1 MQNLLKETKFMLNK
15 YQLRANKSLGQNFL
29 IDEDA
34 VCKIVETA
42 NVNKQDLIIEIGP
55 GLGTLTK
62 ELLKKAGRVLCVE
75 LDPKMIAI
83 LQERFALYD
92 NIDLIHD
99 DVLNLDLKKIIKE
112 KKEEYELNKVK
123 IVANLPYYIT
133 TPIVMKLLEEN
144 LDIESITIMIQKEV
158 ADRLVATPGTALSGS
173 ISYAIHYYTI
183 PEYILEV
190 PSTSFLPAPQ
200 VDSEVI
206 KLTLRKE
213 PAVDVKNKE
222 LLFKLIKIAFMQ
234 RRKTL
239 LNALYN
245 GKMMDNKQ
253 EIEKM
258 LLTLGIDVKV
268 RGEKLSLEQFAQIAD
283 YMCSLK

>member
-112 KKEEYELNKVK
+112 NKEEYELNKVK

-158 ADRLVATPGTALSGS
+158 ADRLVANPGTALSGS

>member
-112 KKEEYELNKVK
+112 NKEEYKLNKVK

-158 ADRLVATPGTALSGS
+158 ADRLVANPGTALSGS

-213 PAVDVKNKE
+213 PAVNVKNKE

-258 LLTLGIDVKV
+258 LLALGIDVKV

>member
-158 ADRLVATPGTALSGS
+158 ADRLVANPGTALSGS